1 MLQIRKLYTE
11 PELIDPVEF
20 DSGLNCI
27 FGERDDS
34 SSKNNGV
41 GKSLCVEFIDFALL
55 KQKGNSRVSKI
66 PKENFPTDTKICLD
80 ILIDNIECTIK
91 RSIAES
97 ENPLIIFDGREIKF
111 VKLDDATLFLTEK
124 LFGGDKLDRPR
135 FREVLAPLI
144 RDEKSEFKS
153 LTGCFDTDL
162 RVPDNYAPHLF
173 FLGIKIS
180 IYKSIKENI
189 KELDDLSAEIK
200 RIEENVLLLRR
211 KEVVDARSDMNELDN
226 EVAMISLNIEKLEN
240 TAGFELVRNDLLKLE
255 EEIEKFRRKKA
266 IIKNSLS
273 KLKPVS
279 EKVEIEPDEIRDF
292 YNQLKL
298 GLGDL
303 VSKDL
308 VEVLGFKRKIEQFQN
323 HLLVERKETLSSE
336 LKFVNDNLRLLD
348 KQYSDSLRILD
359 KEGSL
364 KNLKQTYSAFQAK
377 SDELGQLRS
386 FIVRYDD
393 LIVQKQKAKSEKEA
407 KLLEL
412 QGSIT
417 TARETIKSFEQ
428 TILNIHDFIQGNRK
442 ASFDIKPTSKK
453 QVVEIIMRIDD
464 DGSHSVDREKV
475 FIYDFSLLTN
485 HLTSQRHTGLLIH
498 DNIFEVDQD
507 TLENSLK
514 YLVDEAQLSDKQQY
528 ILTLNSDRLES
539 FKEESWY
546 ETLDGVVRARYTKAH
561 RFLKIKY
568 QQTGKS

>member
-11 PELIDPVEF
+11 PALIDPVEF
-20 DSGLNCI
+20 FNGLNCI
-27 FGERDDS
+27 FGEKDDY

-41 GKSLCVEFIDFALL
+41 GKSLCIEFIDYALL
-55 KQKGNSRVSKI
+55 KQKSHSRVAKI
-66 PKENFPTDTKICLD
+66 PKETFPSDTKICLD
-80 ILIDNIECTIK
+80 LLIDGVKCTIK

-97 ENPLIIFDGREIKF
+97 ENPLIIFDDREIRFSKIE
-111 VKLDDATLFLTEK
+111 DATSFLTEK
-124 LFGGDKLDRPR
+124 LFGGVELDRPNY
-135 FREVLAPLI
+135 REVLAPII

-162 RVPDNYAPHLF
+162 KIPDNYAPHLY
-173 FLGIKIS
+173 FLGIKVS
-180 IYKSIKENI
+180 LYKAVKDNI
-189 KELDDLSAEIK
+189 KELDDLTSEIK

-211 KEVVDARSDMNELDN
+211 KEVADARSDMNELDS
-226 EVAMISLNIEKLEN
+226 EVAMISSSIEKLEN
-240 TAGFELVRNDLLKLE
+240 TAGFELVRDDLLRLE
-255 EEIEKFRRKKA
+255 EEIEAFRRQKV

-279 EKVEIEPDEIRDF
+279 EKVEIESDEIRDF
-292 YNQLKL
+292 YNQLKV

-303 VSKDL
+303 ISKDL
-308 VEVLGFKRKIEQFQN
+308 DEVLGFKRKIEQFQN
-323 HLLVERKETLSSE
+323 HLLGERKETLSSE

-348 KQYSDSLRILD
+348 KQYSDSLKILD

-364 KNLKQTYSAFQAK
+364 KSLKQTYSAFQAK

-393 LIVQKQKAKSEKEA
+393 LIVQKQRAKSEKES

-428 TILNIHDFIQGNRK
+428 TILSIHEFIQGNRK

-485 HLTSQRHTGLLIH
+485 PLTAQRHPGMLIH

-507 TLENSLK
+507 TLGNSLK
-514 YLVDEAQLSDKQQY
+514 YLVEVAQLSDNQQY

-539 FKEESWY
+539 FQDEGWY
-546 ETLDGVVRARYTKAH
+546 DALDAAVRARFTKAH
-561 RFLKIKY
+561 RFLKVQY
-568 QQTGKS
+568 QQVGKS

>member
-20 DSGLNCI
+20 YSGLNCI
-27 FGERDDS
+27 FGEKDDS

-41 GKSLCVEFIDFALL
+41 GKSLCIEFIDFALL
-55 KQKGNSRVSKI
+55 KLKGHSRVSKI
-66 PKENFPTDTKICLD
+66 PKENLPIDTKICLD
-80 ILIDNIECTIK
+80 ILINNIKCTIK
-91 RSIAES
+91 RSIAEH
-97 ENPLIIFDGREIKF
+97 ENPLIIYDSSEINF
-111 VKLDDATLFLTEK
+111 VKLDDAILFLTEK
-124 LFGGDKLDRPR
+124 LFGDDKLDRPG
-135 FREVLAPLI
+135 FREILAPLI

-162 RVPDNYAPHLF
+162 RIPDNYTPHLF
-173 FLGIKIS
+173 FLGIKIDL
-180 IYKSIKENI
+180 YKSIKENI
-189 KELDDLSAEIK
+189 KELDNLSNEIK

-211 KEVVDARSDMNELDN
+211 KKIADARSDMNELDN
-226 EVAMISLNIEKLEN
+226 EVAMISSNIEKLEN
-240 TAGFELVRNDLLKLE
+240 SASFEIVRDNLLKFE
-255 EEIEKFRRKKA
+255 EEIEKFRRKKSLL
-266 IIKNSLS
+266 KNSLS

-279 EKVEIEPDEIRDF
+279 EKVEIESVEIKDF

-308 VEVLGFKRKIEQFQN
+308 EEVLGFKRKIEQFQN
-323 HLLVERKETLSSE
+323 HLLVERKETLSAE
-336 LKFVNDNLRLLD
+336 LKFVDDNLRILD
-348 KQYSDSLRILD
+348 KQYSDSLKILD
-359 KEGSL
+359 KEGGL

-386 FIVRYDD
+386 FIARYDD
-393 LIVQKQKAKSEKEA
+393 LIAQKQKAKSEKEA
-407 KLLEL
+407 KILEL

-417 TARETIKSFEQ
+417 TAREIIKSFEQ

-485 HLTSQRHTGLLIH
+485 KFTSQRHLGLLIH

-507 TLENSLK
+507 TMGNSLK
-514 YLVDEAQLSDKQQY
+514 YLVEEVRLSDKQQY

-539 FKEESWY
+539 FQDESWY
-546 ETLDGVVRARYTKAH
+546 ETLDGTVRARYTKAH
-561 RFLKIKY
+561 RFLKVKY
-568 QQTGKS
+568 QQTGKI